1 MFKIIKPLII
11 LLAALTMTGCRTA
24 KPTAETYEVK
34 EIAETTTDS
43 SSMMRF
49 DSVSVAKES
58 ECREWKTLR
67 FVEGGGCVTVDSA
80 GAVSISGVTTIRTSR
95 LESVSAKAELR
106 SSELNNQINE
116 TDYSEMESAV
126 LVSKAENATKNGF
139 SKDAALISV
148 FIITFIIIIV
158 FRIWRNLRK

>member
-1 MFKIIKPLII
+1 MFKIINPLII
-11 LLAALTMTGCRTA
+11 LLAALPMTGCRTA

-80 GAVSISGVTTIRTSR
+80 GAVRISGVTTIRTSR
-95 LESVSAKAELR
+95 LESVSAKAELS

-116 TDYSEMESAV
+116 TDHSEMEVEVPYS
-126 LVSKAENATKNGF
+126 LHIAEYRWIDSVEILK
-139 SKDAALISV
+139 LIDE
-148 FIITFIIIIV
+148 
-158 FRIWRNLRK
+158 KGE

>member
-1 MFKIIKPLII
+1 MFKITKPLII

-80 GAVSISGVTTIRTSR
+80 GAVSISGVTAIRTSR
-95 LESVSAKAELR
+95 LGRASAKAELR
-106 SSELNNQINE
+106 SLELQNQ
-116 TDYSEMESAV
+116 TKKSGHSEMESAV
-126 LVSKAENATKNGF
+126 SVSKAGNATYNGF
-139 SKDAALISV
+139 SKATAFISV
-148 FIITFIIIIV
+148 FIITVIIIIA